1 MAKKKRK
8 PDWSFSLVLAA
19 AVLVLLFGG
28 LIALVAWQ
36 RQGIPTH
43 DEEQRAQRIKNL
55 ADLNVENQKILT
67 QYHWVD
73 KNKGVVGIPIDRAIQ
88 LVLSDL
94 QSNRPHPAGPINPPT
109 PAPAPAAS
117 PANQG
122 TQPAQPAPS
131 PAKVSPSPSQQP
143 K

>member
-1 MAKKKRK
+1 MVKKQQKAN
-8 PDWSFSLVLAA
+8 WSFSLVFAGV
-19 AVLVLLFGG
+19 VLVLLFGG
-28 LIALVAWQ
+28 LIALVVWQ

-43 DEEQRAQRIKNL
+43 DEEQRAKRIKNL
-55 ADLNVENQKILT
+55 ADLSAENQKVLT

-73 KNKGVVGIPIDRAIQ
+73 KNKGVVGVPIDRAMQ

-117 PANQG
+117 PLNQG

-131 PAKVSPSPSQQP
+131 PAKSSPSPTQQP